1 MKRFFKF
8 ALVALAT
15 AAVAVACQK
24 PEQQPEKIALK
35 GISLNKQAVEL
46 AIGAKETLTVKFD
59 PENVT
64 EKPTIEWSSSAP
76 AVATVA
82 EGEVT
87 AVAAGE
93 ATITAKA
100 GSFTATC
107 KVTVK
112 GEEQPEPGDFTS
124 PDWANIGAITNG
136 NHTFKFTKDDK
147 FAYFY
152 TERPKDDRFGELWGD
167 GVGYVYYAFDFDGDL
182 TTGEELL
189 GNGKYEYIA
198 YIYCFGGSADA
209 PEIKITAEGGVA
221 PSSYSIAN
229 VIARGSVDANGL
241 KLEYAVPLSDLPQLP
256 EKFTIYTWGNK
267 SLSKVEYKYP
277 YEAPAPVDNWDYTP
291 SAEYLAE
298 DNLWKAVDADHTI
311 NWALDGV
318 TEPSDLAFKE
328 STYSFTL
335 EEASS
340 GYWTTQFRIIPT
352 TDLIMEPATS
362 KTYQLTC
369 KVFSS
374 AGTKLWMKMH
384 PDPTTHWPEAFET
397 AGAEAPDQR
406 ISIAAGETKEIVID
420 INEANNFLSEP
431 MKELLLFDFAPHE
444 ANNLIRIKD
453 IVLKEVQGGDVSP
466 EDPPVDNWD
475 YTPSAEYLAASNL
488 WNAVT
493 GNESFYYYHC
503 TSAAWNGEDTIADE
517 APFMTLNQSTYRL
530 YYKEATAAQ
539 WQNQFFIFPKD
550 GHFLPLDA
558 SKKYNLKV
566 TLGTTAESAPA
577 FFKIEKYN
585 ATHAKR
591 EGECFWEKGAFTLSN
606 TEPVVLEYEFT
617 GVDAENITL
626 VFDFGGNP
634 ANTYIYIKDIIVEEV
649 KEQVTLTDLSTINAL
664 AANAD
669 FELNAIVAASIKI
682 SDSNSA
688 AIVTDG
694 TNCFYLFFN
703 PASNNT
709 YEVGDL
715 VNAKGQISIYNHLIE
730 SAKNPTVTVLEKGV
744 AVPEIAPKEITSF
757 DTFLSTNQPT
767 GLYTAT
773 GKYVIDNSY
782 TNLVIDGST
791 AKGSLSDNIDEKWAG
806 KTVKVTGWFTGANKS
821 GNICYLRVTEIE
833 EVAAAGIKIDGD
845 LSDWAGI
852 EALSGNRPDGSSN
865 SRIAEWKMSSDA
877 DNIYAYF
884 KITKSKITNSRY
896 FYVCFDFD
904 KNEST
909 GSTHDGIPGL
919 EAYAVVYPAVAGSDP
934 VAFVNGIDPQS
945 TVYDNAGN
953 FSEGVVTVYG
963 VQDPASE
970 DYVLFEMSIP
980 RDKVGLAAGSALT
993 VASSYN
999 NYTTGKREVTL

>member
-35 GISLNKQAVEL
+35 GISLNKPAVEL

-198 YIYCFGGSADA
+198 YIYCFGGSANA

-298 DNLWKAVDADHTI
+298 DNLWKAVDANHTI
-311 NWALDGV
+311 ESFYNPNWTGEKTAP
-318 TEPSDLAFKE
+318 ELAFKE
-328 STYSFTL
+328 STYKVTLPDACPVDWNAQYWIRPAEQLVLDPAKKYSLKFTVN
-335 EEASS
+335 ASTDGQFYVKLYQKGVDGAWS
-340 GYWTTQFRIIPT
+340 VETNPRVSLTANESYEIKLDDFSPITTPQ
-352 TDLIMEPATS
+352 DLLID
-362 KTYQLTC
+362 
-369 KVFSS
+369 FS
-374 AGTKLWMKMH
+374 H
-384 PDPTTHWPEAFET
+384 
-397 AGAEAPDQR
+397 
-406 ISIAAGETKEIVID
+406 
-420 INEANNFLSEP
+420 
-431 MKELLLFDFAPHE
+431 HE
-444 ANNLIRIKD
+444 AN
-453 IVLKEVQGGDVSP
+453 
-466 EDPPVDNWD
+466 
-475 YTPSAEYLAASNL
+475 
-488 WNAVT
+488 
-493 GNESFYYYHC
+493 
-503 TSAAWNGEDTIADE
+503 
-517 APFMTLNQSTYRL
+517 
-530 YYKEATAAQ
+530 
-539 WQNQFFIFPKD
+539 
-550 GHFLPLDA
+550 
-558 SKKYNLKV
+558 
-566 TLGTTAESAPA
+566 TT
-577 FFKIEKYN
+577 F
-585 ATHAKR
+585 
-591 EGECFWEKGAFTLSN
+591 
-606 TEPVVLEYEFT
+606 
-617 GVDAENITL
+617 
-626 VFDFGGNP
+626 
-634 ANTYIYIKDIIVEEV
+634 YIKDIILVEVGGETPAELGPFDSNVEWAASTDDKAYTDNVLNVTYDGSTYENVANV
-649 KEQVTLTDLSTINAL
+649 KIGTSSKVGKFTLTIPAGTTYVTYW
-664 AANAD
+664 
-669 FELNAIVAASIKI
+669 AIGWNGKDGVYKI
-682 SDSNSA
+682 
-688 AIVTDG
+688 
-694 TNCFYLFFN
+694 
-703 PASNNT
+703 
-709 YEVGDL
+709 
-715 VNAKGQISIYNHLIE
+715 
-730 SAKNPTVTVLEKGV
+730 
-744 AVPEIAPKEITSF
+744 
-757 DTFLSTNQPT
+757 
-767 GLYTAT
+767 TA
-773 GKYVIDNSY
+773 GEN
-782 TNLVIDGST
+782 VIDGK
-791 AKGSLSDNIDEKWAG
+791 AIAN
-806 KTVKVTGWFTGANKS
+806 TGAANTS
-821 GNICYLRVTEIE
+821 PYSVTVTDADKYMINLGGALPADLPVTIE
-833 EVAAAGIKIDGD
+833 TTSDGYRAFFFGIQAHSDAAPNPPAPTGIKIDGD
-845 LSDWAGI
+845 FSDWAGI

-865 SRIAEWKMSSDA
+865 SRIAEWKVSSDA

-953 FSEGVVTVYG
+953 FAEGVVTVYG

>member
-35 GISLNKQAVEL
+35 GISLNKPAVEL

-112 GEEQPEPGDFTS
+112 GEEQPGPGDFTS

-198 YIYCFGGSADA
+198 YIYCFGGSANA

-298 DNLWKAVDADHTI
+298 DNLWKAVDANHTI
-311 NWALDGV
+311 ESFYNPNWTGEKTAP
-318 TEPSDLAFKE
+318 ELAFKE
-328 STYSFTL
+328 STYKVTLPDACPVDWNAQYWIRPAEQLVLDPAKKYSLKFTVN
-335 EEASS
+335 ASTDGQFYVKLYQKGVDGAWS
-340 GYWTTQFRIIPT
+340 VETNPRVSLTANESYEIKLDDFSPITTPQ
-352 TDLIMEPATS
+352 DLLID
-362 KTYQLTC
+362 
-369 KVFSS
+369 FS
-374 AGTKLWMKMH
+374 H
-384 PDPTTHWPEAFET
+384 
-397 AGAEAPDQR
+397 
-406 ISIAAGETKEIVID
+406 
-420 INEANNFLSEP
+420 
-431 MKELLLFDFAPHE
+431 HE
-444 ANNLIRIKD
+444 AN
-453 IVLKEVQGGDVSP
+453 
-466 EDPPVDNWD
+466 
-475 YTPSAEYLAASNL
+475 
-488 WNAVT
+488 
-493 GNESFYYYHC
+493 
-503 TSAAWNGEDTIADE
+503 
-517 APFMTLNQSTYRL
+517 
-530 YYKEATAAQ
+530 
-539 WQNQFFIFPKD
+539 
-550 GHFLPLDA
+550 
-558 SKKYNLKV
+558 
-566 TLGTTAESAPA
+566 TT
-577 FFKIEKYN
+577 F
-585 ATHAKR
+585 
-591 EGECFWEKGAFTLSN
+591 
-606 TEPVVLEYEFT
+606 
-617 GVDAENITL
+617 
-626 VFDFGGNP
+626 
-634 ANTYIYIKDIIVEEV
+634 YIKDIILVEVGGETPAELGPFDSNVEWAASTDDKAYTDNVLNVTYDGSTYENVANV
-649 KEQVTLTDLSTINAL
+649 KIGTSSKVGKFTLTIPAGTTYVTYW
-664 AANAD
+664 
-669 FELNAIVAASIKI
+669 AIGWNGKDGVYKI
-682 SDSNSA
+682 
-688 AIVTDG
+688 
-694 TNCFYLFFN
+694 
-703 PASNNT
+703 
-709 YEVGDL
+709 
-715 VNAKGQISIYNHLIE
+715 
-730 SAKNPTVTVLEKGV
+730 
-744 AVPEIAPKEITSF
+744 
-757 DTFLSTNQPT
+757 
-767 GLYTAT
+767 TA
-773 GKYVIDNSY
+773 GEN
-782 TNLVIDGST
+782 VIDGK
-791 AKGSLSDNIDEKWAG
+791 AIAN
-806 KTVKVTGWFTGANKS
+806 TGAANTS
-821 GNICYLRVTEIE
+821 PYSVTVTDADKYMINLGGALPADLPVTIE
-833 EVAAAGIKIDGD
+833 TTSDGYRAFFFGIQAHSDAAPNPPAPTGIKIDGD
-845 LSDWAGI
+845 FSDWAGI

-865 SRIAEWKMSSDA
+865 SRIAEWKVSSDA

-953 FSEGVVTVYG
+953 FAEGVVTVYG

>member
-1 MKRFFKF
+1 
-8 ALVALAT
+8 
-15 AAVAVACQK
+15 
-24 PEQQPEKIALK
+24 
-35 GISLNKQAVEL
+35 
-46 AIGAKETLTVKFD
+46 
-59 PENVT
+59 
-64 EKPTIEWSSSAP
+64 
-76 AVATVA
+76 
-82 EGEVT
+82 
-87 AVAAGE
+87 
-93 ATITAKA
+93 
-100 GSFTATC
+100 
-107 KVTVK
+107 
-112 GEEQPEPGDFTS
+112 
-124 PDWANIGAITNG
+124 
-136 NHTFKFTKDDK
+136 
-147 FAYFY
+147 
-152 TERPKDDRFGELWGD
+152 
-167 GVGYVYYAFDFDGDL
+167 
-182 TTGEELL
+182 
-189 GNGKYEYIA
+189 
-198 YIYCFGGSADA
+198 
-209 PEIKITAEGGVA
+209 
-221 PSSYSIAN
+221 
-229 VIARGSVDANGL
+229 
-241 KLEYAVPLSDLPQLP
+241 
-256 EKFTIYTWGNK
+256 
-267 SLSKVEYKYP
+267 
-277 YEAPAPVDNWDYTP
+277 
-291 SAEYLAE
+291 
-298 DNLWKAVDADHTI
+298 
-311 NWALDGV
+311 
-318 TEPSDLAFKE
+318 
-328 STYSFTL
+328 
-335 EEASS
+335 
-340 GYWTTQFRIIPT
+340 
-352 TDLIMEPATS
+352 
-362 KTYQLTC
+362 
-369 KVFSS
+369 
-374 AGTKLWMKMH
+374 MKMH

-845 LSDWAGI
+845 LSDWADISELASTGTSRI
-852 EALSGNRPDGSSN
+852 RSWKFSSDDDNLYFYLVVRKNRMRTEYPVSIAIDVDESGSLSADNLSGAEFLAVFQPFTNPSSG
-865 SRIAEWKMSSDA
+865 
-877 DNIYAYF
+877 
-884 KITKSKITNSRY
+884 TPT
-896 FYVCFDFD
+896 C
-904 KNEST
+904 
-909 GSTHDGIPGL
+909 
-919 EAYAVVYPAVAGSDP
+919 
-934 VAFVNGIDPQS
+934 VNGVISSAKINGEDA
-945 TVYDNAGN
+945 TVSIKA
-953 FSEGVVTVYG
+953 YG
-963 VQDPASE
+963 VDPDASATGDSA
-970 DYVLFEMSIP
+970 DYYLEVSIP
-980 RDKVGLAAGSALT
+980 RNT
-993 VASSYN
+993 F
-999 NYTTGKREVTL
+999 TGFPAKGTEAKIGIGYEWYKTDYQAVTL

>member
-112 GEEQPEPGDFTS
+112 GEEQPGPGDFTS

-198 YIYCFGGSADA
+198 YIYCFGGSANA

-298 DNLWKAVDADHTI
+298 DNLWKAVDANHTI
-311 NWALDGV
+311 ESFYNPNWTGEKTAP
-318 TEPSDLAFKE
+318 ELAFKE
-328 STYSFTL
+328 STYKVTLPDACPVDWNAQYWIRPAEQLVLDPAKKYSLKFTVN
-335 EEASS
+335 ASTDGQFYVKLYQKGVDGAWS
-340 GYWTTQFRIIPT
+340 VETNPRVSLTANESYEIKLDDFSPITTPQ
-352 TDLIMEPATS
+352 DLLID
-362 KTYQLTC
+362 
-369 KVFSS
+369 FS
-374 AGTKLWMKMH
+374 H
-384 PDPTTHWPEAFET
+384 
-397 AGAEAPDQR
+397 
-406 ISIAAGETKEIVID
+406 
-420 INEANNFLSEP
+420 
-431 MKELLLFDFAPHE
+431 HE
-444 ANNLIRIKD
+444 AN
-453 IVLKEVQGGDVSP
+453 
-466 EDPPVDNWD
+466 
-475 YTPSAEYLAASNL
+475 
-488 WNAVT
+488 
-493 GNESFYYYHC
+493 
-503 TSAAWNGEDTIADE
+503 
-517 APFMTLNQSTYRL
+517 
-530 YYKEATAAQ
+530 
-539 WQNQFFIFPKD
+539 
-550 GHFLPLDA
+550 
-558 SKKYNLKV
+558 
-566 TLGTTAESAPA
+566 TT
-577 FFKIEKYN
+577 F
-585 ATHAKR
+585 
-591 EGECFWEKGAFTLSN
+591 
-606 TEPVVLEYEFT
+606 
-617 GVDAENITL
+617 
-626 VFDFGGNP
+626 
-634 ANTYIYIKDIIVEEV
+634 YIKDIILVEVGGETPAELGPFDSNVEWAASTDDKAYTDNVLNVTYDGSTYENVANV
-649 KEQVTLTDLSTINAL
+649 KIGTSSKVGKFTLTIPAGTTYVTYW
-664 AANAD
+664 
-669 FELNAIVAASIKI
+669 AIGWNGKDGVYKI
-682 SDSNSA
+682 
-688 AIVTDG
+688 
-694 TNCFYLFFN
+694 
-703 PASNNT
+703 
-709 YEVGDL
+709 
-715 VNAKGQISIYNHLIE
+715 
-730 SAKNPTVTVLEKGV
+730 
-744 AVPEIAPKEITSF
+744 
-757 DTFLSTNQPT
+757 
-767 GLYTAT
+767 TA
-773 GKYVIDNSY
+773 GEN
-782 TNLVIDGST
+782 VIDGK
-791 AKGSLSDNIDEKWAG
+791 AIAN
-806 KTVKVTGWFTGANKS
+806 TGAANTS
-821 GNICYLRVTEIE
+821 PYSVTVTDADKYMINLGGALPADLPVTIE
-833 EVAAAGIKIDGD
+833 TTSDGYRAFFFGIQAHSDAAPNPPAPTGIKIDGD
-845 LSDWAGI
+845 FSDWAGI

-865 SRIAEWKMSSDA
+865 SRIAEWKVSSDA

-945 TVYDNAGN
+945 MVYDNAGN
-953 FSEGVVTVYG
+953 SAEGVVTVYG

>member
-35 GISLNKQAVEL
+35 GISLNKPAVEL

-112 GEEQPEPGDFTS
+112 GEEQPGPGDFTS

-198 YIYCFGGSADA
+198 YIYCFGGSANA

-298 DNLWKAVDADHTI
+298 DNLWKAVDANHTI
-311 NWALDGV
+311 ESFYNPNWTGEKTAP
-318 TEPSDLAFKE
+318 ELAFKE
-328 STYSFTL
+328 STYKVTLPDACPVDWNAQYWIRPAEQLVLDPAKKYSLKFTVN
-335 EEASS
+335 ASTDGQFYVKLYQKGVDGAWS
-340 GYWTTQFRIIPT
+340 VETNPRVSLTANESYEIKLDDFSPITTPQ
-352 TDLIMEPATS
+352 DLLID
-362 KTYQLTC
+362 
-369 KVFSS
+369 FS
-374 AGTKLWMKMH
+374 H
-384 PDPTTHWPEAFET
+384 
-397 AGAEAPDQR
+397 
-406 ISIAAGETKEIVID
+406 
-420 INEANNFLSEP
+420 
-431 MKELLLFDFAPHE
+431 HE
-444 ANNLIRIKD
+444 AN
-453 IVLKEVQGGDVSP
+453 
-466 EDPPVDNWD
+466 
-475 YTPSAEYLAASNL
+475 
-488 WNAVT
+488 
-493 GNESFYYYHC
+493 
-503 TSAAWNGEDTIADE
+503 
-517 APFMTLNQSTYRL
+517 
-530 YYKEATAAQ
+530 
-539 WQNQFFIFPKD
+539 
-550 GHFLPLDA
+550 
-558 SKKYNLKV
+558 
-566 TLGTTAESAPA
+566 TT
-577 FFKIEKYN
+577 F
-585 ATHAKR
+585 
-591 EGECFWEKGAFTLSN
+591 
-606 TEPVVLEYEFT
+606 
-617 GVDAENITL
+617 
-626 VFDFGGNP
+626 
-634 ANTYIYIKDIIVEEV
+634 YIKDIILVEVGGETPAELGPFDSNVEWAASTDDKAYTDNVLNVTYDGSTYENVANV
-649 KEQVTLTDLSTINAL
+649 KIGTSSKVGKFTLTIPAGTTYVTYW
-664 AANAD
+664 
-669 FELNAIVAASIKI
+669 AIGWNGKDGVYKI
-682 SDSNSA
+682 
-688 AIVTDG
+688 
-694 TNCFYLFFN
+694 
-703 PASNNT
+703 
-709 YEVGDL
+709 
-715 VNAKGQISIYNHLIE
+715 
-730 SAKNPTVTVLEKGV
+730 
-744 AVPEIAPKEITSF
+744 
-757 DTFLSTNQPT
+757 
-767 GLYTAT
+767 TA
-773 GKYVIDNSY
+773 GEN
-782 TNLVIDGST
+782 VIDGK
-791 AKGSLSDNIDEKWAG
+791 AIAN
-806 KTVKVTGWFTGANKS
+806 TGAANTS
-821 GNICYLRVTEIE
+821 PYSVTVTDADKYMINLGGALPADLPVTIE
-833 EVAAAGIKIDGD
+833 TTSDGYRAFFFGIQAHSDAAPNPPAPTGIKIDGD
-845 LSDWAGI
+845 FSDWAGI

-865 SRIAEWKMSSDA
+865 SRIAEWKVSSDA

-945 TVYDNAGN
+945 MVYDNAGN
-953 FSEGVVTVYG
+953 SAEGVVTVYG

>member
-35 GISLNKQAVEL
+35 GISLNKEAVEL
-46 AIGAKETLTVKFD
+46 AIGAKETLTVKLD
-59 PENVT
+59 PANVT

-147 FAYFY
+147 NAYFFS
-152 TERPKDDRFGELWGD
+152 ERTSEGRYNDIWG
-167 GVGYVYYAFDFDGDL
+167 GNGYIYFALDFDNDL
-182 TTGEELL
+182 TTGVELN
-189 GNGKYEYIA
+189 GNGKYEYIGF
-198 YIYCFGGSADA
+198 IYCFGEKPKVEIVKAGDCL
-209 PEIKITAEGGVA
+209 PEEYTVENI
-221 PSSYSIAN
+221 
-229 VIARGSVDANGL
+229 IARGSADDNSV
-241 KLEYAVPLSDLPQLP
+241 KVEYCVPLADLPQLP
-256 EKFTIYTWGNK
+256 ENFTIYTWGNK
-267 SLSKVEYKYP
+267 DMAKVIYKYP

-298 DNLWKAVDADHTI
+298 GNLWKAVDADHTI

-335 EEASS
+335 KEASS

-384 PDPTTHWPEAFET
+384 PDPSTHWPEAFET

-420 INEANNFLSEP
+420 INEANNFLTEP

-444 ANNLIRIKD
+444 ADNLIRIKD

-475 YTPSAEYLAASNL
+475 YTPSTEYLAASNL

-517 APFMTLNQSTYRL
+517 VPFMTLNQSTYRL

-606 TEPVVLEYEFT
+606 AEPVVLEYEFT

-649 KEQVTLTDLSTINAL
+649 GGEGPVAGTVYTLTDANLPTAYEKDAGGSYVETIVTEENIQYNIFTVANYGSGIQIRKEGGYISNHTAFESIKTIKVTCHPDKSWYPSNLVLYAGTAENPSETVITATSDDNTSTFDLSAGNYTHFKLANTSTYAVYLEKVEITGEAGETPAP
-664 AANAD
+664 AAN
-669 FELNAIVAASIKI
+669 IK
-682 SDSNSA
+682 
-688 AIVTDG
+688 
-694 TNCFYLFFN
+694 L
-703 PASNNT
+703 
-709 YEVGDL
+709 
-715 VNAKGQISIYNHLIE
+715 
-730 SAKNPTVTVLEKGV
+730 
-744 AVPEIAPKEITSF
+744 
-757 DTFLSTNQPT
+757 
-767 GLYTAT
+767 
-773 GKYVIDNSY
+773 
-782 TNLVIDGST
+782 
-791 AKGSLSDNIDEKWAG
+791 
-806 KTVKVTGWFTGANKS
+806 
-821 GNICYLRVTEIE
+821 
-833 EVAAAGIKIDGD
+833 DGD
-845 LSDWAGI
+845 LSDWDAVEGVEAGSFK
-852 EALSGNRPDGSSN
+852 EF
-865 SRIAEWKMSSDA
+865 KFVSDA
-877 DNIYAYF
+877 DNIYMYF
-884 KITKSKITNSRY
+884 KIKRSKIIAAKTEPFVFNWRRY
-896 FYVCFDFD
+896 IAFGIDAD
-904 KNEST
+904 NNAET
-909 GSTHDGIPGL
+909 GTAVTFAGMNIPGCEIGGNFYPFRGTAS
-919 EAYAVVYPAVAGSDP
+919 EASGTDNVEI
-934 VAFVNGIDPQS
+934 VNGVEEQGGVTTEIGSNVPDGADKKVS
-945 TVYDNAGN
+945 AFGKVDDEFVYVEAG
-953 FSEGVVTVYG
+953 FARA
-963 VQDPASE
+963 D
-970 DYVLFEMSIP
+970 
-980 RDKVGLAAGSALT
+980 VGSPAAGTIKIQLSLAWDLT
-993 VASSYN
+993 DILEYSL
-999 NYTTGKREVTL
+999 K